1 MPRWLRALLTTL
13 AFALFFGLSVVIG
26 VVLFPALFVLALGDK
41 ERHRRRCTRL
51 IAWGYGTFILHMRLT
66 GLVAHRPIRV
76 PEGLEGKP
84 YVVVAN
90 HPTFIDLLFLLHYFP
105 DLTCVVKSSWYRK
118 SIAFGPLLRSTNYIP
133 GPGIG
138 GDGEGPESACRVL
151 DRMVAHVEKGHPL
164 LIFPEGTRS
173 AVRQLR
179 RFKRGAFEVA
189 KRTGVPLVPVMIRV
203 DRPFLMKGVPFWRVP
218 DKMVRFE
225 FDVLPAIDTANDERT
240 ARQLCRDVERELDRR
255 FAAWVDERERLGLF
269 PGVAEAELTS

>member
-1 MPRWLRALLTTL
+1 MPRWLRAVLTTL
-13 AFALFFGLSVVIG
+13 AFALFFGLSLVMGI
-26 VVLFPALFVLALGDK
+26 VLFPALYLLALGNK

-66 GLVAHRPIRV
+66 GLVSHRPIEV
-76 PEGLEGKP
+76 PDGLAGRP

-105 DLTCVVKSSWYRK
+105 ELTCVVKSSWYRK
-118 SIAFGPLLRSTNYIP
+118 SLAFGPLLRSTNYIP
-133 GPGIG
+133 GPGLPS
-138 GDGEGPESACRVL
+138 DGQPGESASAVL
-151 DRMVAHVEKGHPL
+151 DRMVAHVNKGHPL

-173 AVRQLR
+173 AARRLR

-189 KRTGVPLVPVMIRV
+189 KRTGALLVPVMVRV

-225 FDVLPAIDTANDERT
+225 FDVLPVIDPEHDERS
-240 ARQLCRDVERELDRR
+240 ARELCRDIEKELDKR
-255 FAAWVDERERLGLF
+255 FSAWVDEREKLGLF
-269 PGVAEAELTS
+269 PGVAEAELSG